1 MSKINK
7 LEQMK
12 REVTLI
18 EKNKIEKNKI
28 EKNKKED
35 SSDISSYDSDDDNLT
50 NEDIQKEARQN
61 YVQTE
66 LLERITKYLKID
78 NAIKE
83 KQKELREYMKSM
95 KTQKQDMEKYIIGY
109 LTEVKEEYIKID
121 GEGKLTKTIST
132 SKGAIKVENI
142 KVSIMEG
149 LQKQNIKLNEKQYH
163 DLIGSILTSV
173 EDKRPKTNKTYI
185 KRTQVKKQESDT
197 TENKKQDKTKQ
208 DKTKQDKTKQ
218 DKTKQIK
225 SKQIKSKE
233 LKEEYDSS
241 DEELPKYY

>member
-7 LEQMK
+7 IEQMK
-12 REVTLI
+12 REVTLIEKNKIEKNKI

-50 NEDIQKEARQN
+50 NEDIQKEARQK

-109 LTEVKEEYIKID
+109 LTEVKEEYIKN
-121 GEGKLTKTIST
+121 L
-132 SKGAIKVENI
+132 
-142 KVSIMEG
+142 
-149 LQKQNIKLNEKQYH
+149 
-163 DLIGSILTSV
+163 
-173 EDKRPKTNKTYI
+173 
-185 KRTQVKKQESDT
+185 
-197 TENKKQDKTKQ
+197 
-208 DKTKQDKTKQ
+208 
-218 DKTKQIK
+218 
-225 SKQIKSKE
+225 
-233 LKEEYDSS
+233 
-241 DEELPKYY
+241 